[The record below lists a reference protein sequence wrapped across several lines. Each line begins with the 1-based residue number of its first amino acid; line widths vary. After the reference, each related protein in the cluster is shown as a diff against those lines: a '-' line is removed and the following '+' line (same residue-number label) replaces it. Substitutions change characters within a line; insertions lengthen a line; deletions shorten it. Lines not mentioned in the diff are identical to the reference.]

1 MINGQENRMTI
12 PQIDKAIKRI
22 DEQKITDP
30 RAQEELLSYKKR
42 LTTAK
47 NRILRYYAKAK
58 VKYPA
63 IATKKNTLTVMAFT
77 GKWTKQSWTQK
88 IGVFTDKVKQTANS
102 GIDFLEDNK
111 GLIIGIGS
119 IAAAHA
125 VVGLIEEKTGKALK
139 EILETWIENNPKWAM
154 LIGSVGL
161 TAALLSIPTLRSKV
175 RNKTNERDIQR
186 AELKNAVLEETMEE
200 PENELL
206 NKNLSTEDKAK
217 LIEEVAQTPELLGRL
232 KSIYAAVA
240 NDPNNP
246 QRLKLAQIIREAELK
261 EKQIRTEQS
270 QDLIKA
276 NNAYQIEALGDEYFT
291 TLDEVKK
298 ELEENFKEKFVN
310 AFVYTNE
317 QGQKIKEPELNY
329 SKGNTPDDLKKT
341 IINSYISKLTKESTN
356 TSEIFNLYYSMLSK
370 KFTGTDPYISNGVA
384 RNTEDIR
391 TLLNKVDY
399 KALVDWYAPQDTNVN
414 AAYEKILKTQEEHK
428 ARVKQYN
435 ADKEQALNQALE
447 KALNKYKNENLDIDA
462 RNSQKIEEIKE
473 KMRKFGAL
481 DNEIDNILSKAKTR
495 KEAART
501 ATQLD

>member
-139 EILETWIENNPKWAM
+139 EILGTWIKNNPKWAM

-270 QDLIKA
+270 QDLLKA

-291 TLDEVKK
+291 TFDEVKK
-298 ELEENFKEKFVN
+298 GYDE
-310 AFVYTNE
+310 
-317 QGQKIKEPELNY
+317 
-329 SKGNTPDDLKKT
+329 
-341 IINSYISKLTKESTN
+341 
-356 TSEIFNLYYSMLSK
+356 
-370 KFTGTDPYISNGVA
+370 
-384 RNTEDIR
+384 
-391 TLLNKVDY
+391 
-399 KALVDWYAPQDTNVN
+399 
-414 AAYEKILKTQEEHK
+414 ILKTQEKYK
-428 ARVKQYN
+428 ADVEKYN
-435 ADKEQALNQALE
+435 ADKKQALNQALE
-447 KALNKYKNENLDIDA
+447 EALNNYKNNSLDNDVKK
-462 RNSQKIEEIKE
+462 SQEIKEIKE
-473 KMRKFGAL
+473 KMKKFGAL
-481 DNEIDNILSKAKTR
+481 DNKIENILDKAKTR
-495 KEAART
+495 REAEKT